1 MKSIIIVRHGNTF
14 KKGDTILRVGKR
26 TDLDLVESE
35 KGIKAGNYINDNFDN
50 ISKIITGP
58 LKRQTQTANLIS
70 SVINYDNKLITIDE
84 RLNEL
89 DYGIYDGQP
98 EELVKS
104 EIGKDTLAKWDS
116 LAIPPEC
123 WPIDIQTIHQNWK
136 ELLSDISST
145 PDSGN
150 TIIVTSNGIIRFLPE
165 ILGIDKE
172 KFKLKVPT
180 GGIVILQE
188 DTDKAWQVK
197 QWGIVP

>member
-1 MKSIIIVRHGNTF
+1 MKSIIIARHGNTF

-98 EELVKS
+98 EEIVKS

-136 ELLSDISST
+136 DLLSDISST

>member
-70 SVINYDNKLITIDE
+70 SAINYDNKLITIDE

-145 PDSGN
+145 PNNDN

-188 DTDKAWQVK
+188 DTDKVWQVK